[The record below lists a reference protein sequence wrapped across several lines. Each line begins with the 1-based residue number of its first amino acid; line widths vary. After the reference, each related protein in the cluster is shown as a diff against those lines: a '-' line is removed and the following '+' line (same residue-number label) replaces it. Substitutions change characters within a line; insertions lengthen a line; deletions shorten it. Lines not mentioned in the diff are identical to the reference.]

1 MAAPE
6 SRWGVCGVHSSRS
19 AFFVLFVF
27 SSVFISLTRFTC
39 FLRFPSFVRL
49 TLGGRK
55 DKNHRRVLQAL
66 EGRRGADTRRS
77 RRRASCLCT
86 DGYWEE
92 LGSGTMRAWSWD
104 QSVRIY
110 LFVDSNPSCQAVVK
124 KKKEKKSFQI
134 CWQLEKKKNQP
145 TLGVN
150 TKSLSD
156 CCNVGFSIAW
166 ASLWFCC
173 DLRNKAL
180 LSCWCVV
187 SRTLSLPRVNV
198 TWSRRLQNSKCQTKP
213 KGVSTL
219 LKPLDEWRVH
229 LKSSLSY

>member
-6 SRWGVCGVHSSRS
+6 SRWGVGGVHSSRS

-27 SSVFISLTRFTC
+27 NSVFISLTRFTC

-104 QSVRIY
+104 QSDRIY

-124 KKKEKKSFQI
+124 KKN
-134 CWQLEKKKNQP
+134 KKKNHFRFVDSKPSCQAVVRTVSLVARLLLKKNKKINQP

-150 TKSLSD
+150 AKSLS
-156 CCNVGFSIAW
+156 AM
-166 ASLWFCC
+166 
-173 DLRNKAL
+173 
-180 LSCWCVV
+180 
-187 SRTLSLPRVNV
+187 
-198 TWSRRLQNSKCQTKP
+198 
-213 KGVSTL
+213 
-219 LKPLDEWRVH
+219 LDF
-229 LKSSLSY
+229 L

>member
-6 SRWGVCGVHSSRS
+6 SRWGVGGVHSSRS

-134 CWQLEKKKNQP
+134 CWQLEKKKKINP
-145 TLGVN
+145 HWEW
-150 TKSLSD
+150 
-156 CCNVGFSIAW
+156 IPRAW
-166 ASLWFCC
+166 
-173 DLRNKAL
+173 
-180 LSCWCVV
+180 
-187 SRTLSLPRVNV
+187 V
-198 TWSRRLQNSKCQTKP
+198 TAAM
-213 KGVSTL
+213 
-219 LKPLDEWRVH
+219 LDF
-229 LKSSLSY
+229 L